1 METIKEEKKAELYSL
16 VIVILSMV
24 SAVMIW
30 GVIWFQNAVNR
41 MEETNDIL
49 LQRIWDLQ
57 KIDKQKC
64 IDLLL
69 D

>member
-1 METIKEEKKAELYSL
+1 MEKRKEKSELYSL
-16 VIVILSMV
+16 VIVTLSMV

-41 MEETNDIL
+41 MEEQNDIL
-49 LQRIWDLQ
+49 LQRVFDLQ
-57 KIDKQKC
+57 RIDKQKC

>member
-1 METIKEEKKAELYSL
+1 MEKRKEKSELYSL

-49 LQRIWDLQ
+49 LQRVFDLQ
-57 KIDKQKC
+57 RIDKQKC

>member
-1 METIKEEKKAELYSL
+1 MTKRREKSELYSL
-16 VIVILSMV
+16 VIVTLSMV

-49 LQRIWDLQ
+49 LQRVFDLQ
-57 KIDKQKC
+57 RIDKQKC

>member
-1 METIKEEKKAELYSL
+1 MEKRKEKAELYSL

-49 LQRIWDLQ
+49 LQRVFDLQ
-57 KIDKQKC
+57 RIDKQKC
-64 IDLLL
+64 IDLFMQ
-69 D
+69 